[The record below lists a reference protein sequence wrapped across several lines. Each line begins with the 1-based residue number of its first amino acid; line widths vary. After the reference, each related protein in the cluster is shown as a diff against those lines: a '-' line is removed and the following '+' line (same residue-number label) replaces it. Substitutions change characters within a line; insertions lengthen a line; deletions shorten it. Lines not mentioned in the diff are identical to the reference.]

1 MDQWQVDRLCGS
13 GDGVTVEIGDE
24 DGEKGERDGAKLRH
38 LRSISVAGPPQLLIP
53 GVSQV

>member
-13 GDGVTVEIGDE
+13 GDGVKVEIGGE

-38 LRSISVAGPPQLLIP
+38 LRSTSVAGPPQLLIP